1 LREKIRYESISEKRF
16 QQFAFQKKP
25 TIKVRNVGSTT
36 VSVEKYFF
44 FSSLALIVIFA
55 WMEPAGAA
63 GIGFWK
69 GLLFWSIQ
77 IAILIPLLIT
87 VQHFTSQYVN
97 TRTPKAPWVHTA
109 FAGVVAALLFVPL
122 AYFLDFL
129 FAIPDDSATMDIL
142 PGLLDEASG
151 VIVPVTVTWLAL
163 NAPWILQLD
172 FSNRRAEAVA
182 EKQDQQHAAPPSSEK
197 EQSGRF
203 LQELRSRASG
213 DLISISSELHYLRVV
228 TTDTV
233 VMFLYNLKDAIEEL
247 PVNSGVQVHRSHWV
261 AREHIKQLTKKNGNS
276 VCILSNGSSLP
287 VSRRKYA
294 EVKDLLVS

>member
-1 LREKIRYESISEKRF
+1 MHKTKGERTSWF
-16 QQFAFQKKP
+16 
-25 TIKVRNVGSTT
+25 NSTT
-36 VSVEKYFF
+36 VSVEKYFL

-77 IAILIPLLIT
+77 ISILIPLLIT
-87 VQHFTSQYVN
+87 TQHFTSHYVN
-97 TRTPKAPWVHTA
+97 TRTPKAPWAHTA

-129 FAIPDDSATMDIL
+129 FAIPDDAASMDIL

-163 NAPWILQLD
+163 NAPWIFQLD
-172 FSNRRAEAVA
+172 FSNQRAEAVA
-182 EKQDQQHAAPPSSEK
+182 AKQDQHAAPPSSEI
-197 EQSGRF
+197 EQSSRF
-203 LQELRSRASG
+203 LKELRNRASG
-213 DLISISSELHYLRVV
+213 NLISISSELHYLRVV
-228 TTDTV
+228 TTVTE

-247 PVNSGVQVHRSHWV
+247 PENSGVQVHRSHWV

-294 EVKDLLVS
+294 EVKVLLAS